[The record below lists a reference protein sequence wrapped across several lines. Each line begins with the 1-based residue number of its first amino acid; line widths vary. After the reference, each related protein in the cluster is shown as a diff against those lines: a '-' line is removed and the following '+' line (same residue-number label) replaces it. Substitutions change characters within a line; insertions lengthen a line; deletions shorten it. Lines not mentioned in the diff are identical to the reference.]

1 MPIIEDVESQK
12 LVRQNDYLKLRCAQL
27 QDDVTNLSSQV
38 TRLQQELE
46 RLRGRRALHADPASG
61 PAA

>member
-1 MPIIEDVESQK
+1 VDDAEGQK

-38 TRLQQELE
+38 TRMQQELE
-46 RLRGRRALHADPASG
+46 RMRGRRDAQAGSSG
-61 PAA
+61 GVSA

>member
-1 MPIIEDVESQK
+1 MDDVDGQK

-46 RLRGRRALHADPASG
+46 RLRGRRALHADPAGGS
-61 PAA
+61 AA